1 MHDFCSY
8 VSMRTKD
15 LIAKRERRARQ
26 SAKKQSYHPSAK
38 QLPETA
44 AEAANTLPSA
54 FGAEVLKELK
64 ALPLSISDEEILRR
78 RDMREVLTFTID
90 PEDAKD
96 FDDALS
102 YEVLQDD
109 HGEVWYRIGIHI
121 ADVTHYVQEGSAV
134 DEEAYQRGTSIY
146 LVDRVIPMLPEQLSN
161 ELCSLRPNEDKLCMS
176 VIVDMDK
183 QAKVLRH
190 KICRTVIR
198 SDYRLTYE
206 EAMRQLT
213 VDNGQ
218 LTVDNGQWTVDN
230 GQLTVDNGQLTVDNG
245 ELVGALQA
253 MNELAK
259 QLRKKRFE
267 HGAINFETPE
277 VRFRLNEHGEPIE
290 IVFHQSTAANHL
302 IEEFM
307 LLANRIVAKE
317 VGGNGQLTV
326 DNGQL
331 TVDNGQLTVDNG
343 QWTVDKKGRGK
354 AFVYRVHDVPDPE
367 KLVKLGNFIRQFGFH
382 LRTSSKRSVQNK
394 HINSLL
400 DSCQGTNSQS
410 LIETLAIR
418 TMAKAVY
425 STSNIGHYGLGFTHY
440 THFTS
445 PIRRYP
451 DMMVHR
457 LLAKYILHSKQPC
470 RHQQELLEEACV
482 HCSDTEQMAQMAER
496 NSIKEMQARWM
507 SQHIGEEFEGVISGV
522 TEFGLFVQLKDTL
535 TEGLVPIR
543 TIEPHDYMQYDEDNY
558 CLVAARSGITYTLSD
573 TVRVR
578 VVKADVEKKQID
590 FVLVE

>member
-1 MHDFCSY
+1 MHDFCNY

-44 AEAANTLPSA
+44 AEAAYTLPSS

-109 HGEVWYRIGIHI
+109 HGEVRYRIGIHI

-206 EAMRQLT
+206 EALGLLDMG
-213 VDNGQ
+213 DGQ
-218 LTVDNGQWTVDN
+218 LDIGDGRLDIGERLEVRGERLEGDGQ
-230 GQLTVDNGQLTVDNG
+230 
-245 ELVGALQA
+245 LVGALQA

-317 VGGNGQLTV
+317 V
-326 DNGQL
+326 
-331 TVDNGQLTVDNG
+331 
-343 QWTVDKKGRGK
+343 RGERLEVRGERLEVRGERREVRGER

-425 STSNIGHYGLGFTHY
+425 STSNIGHYGLGFAHY

-457 LLAKYILHSKQPC
+457 LLEKYILHSKQPC